1 MNYEWRFSDDKPIYP
16 QIVEQMER
24 LIVSGELLPGDKLP
38 SVRDLAREAQVN
50 PNTMMRALSELENRE
65 LIISHRVNGKSVTV
79 DTKLI
84 KKVKDELAKNV
95 IKDFLDGMMQLGYT
109 KEEIC
114 EIKLNN
120 GILQGDTM
128 SPFYL
133 F

>member
-1 MNYEWRFSDDKPIYP
+1 MAASDLEMISGGAIRITFDPMALTRKPLLKSFILMSEAGP
-16 QIVEQMER
+16 E
-24 LIVSGELLPGDKLP
+24 VSST

-65 LIISHRVNGKSVTV
+65 LIISHRVNGKSVTE

-109 KEEIC
+109 KEEIL
-114 EIKLNN
+114 EL
-120 GILQGDTM
+120 L
-128 SPFYL
+128 
-133 F
+133 